1 MMPEPLVV
9 EGLANDTYDIRYILD
24 VIMKGIL
31 LFPNIQHRKAYM
43 GMGAVGT
50 TSIVLGILGV
60 AMSSL
65 NDLSL
70 ITLVLSVFLIIE
82 GVYISVTAYI
92 NNHIV
97 SNIPDLGQ
105 ESNESIIRWVRDE
118 KNGYLLV
125 NISDEDI

>member
-1 MMPEPLVV
+1 
-9 EGLANDTYDIRYILD
+9 
-24 VIMKGIL
+24 MKGIL
-31 LFPNIQHRKAYM
+31 LVPNIQQKKAYI

-50 TSIVLGILGV
+50 TSIVLGILGI

-70 ITLVLSVFLIIE
+70 ITLALSVFLIIE
-82 GVYISVTAYI
+82 GAYISVTAYI

-105 ESNESIIRWVRDE
+105 ESNESIIRWVKDE

-125 NISDEDI
+125 NISDEDV